1 MKKIIKDIK
10 NNEKGA
16 ISTLVLFTI
25 LMFIVILMGSFLS
38 ITTMQKAQLKSDIRI
53 QEIYG
58 QEVDKVDEIYLEQE
72 AMMHG
77 DWNKEKKVNSPKLVL
92 Q

>member
-38 ITTMQKAQLKSDIRI
+38 IMTMQKAQLKSDIRI

-58 QEVDKVDEIYLEQE
+58 
-72 AMMHG
+72 
-77 DWNKEKKVNSPKLVL
+77 
-92 Q
+92 